1 MQTQFVDRSQKHNPS
16 LQSIPLTDNPA
27 RKIGWW
33 YPPMTPR
40 QAEAVH
46 AYAAWLHQ
54 IDWQL
59 FATFTFAW
67 RVSDAQADEVFR
79 AFINDLERQIGSP
92 IGFVRGDEK
101 RRAGGSFSESGRHY
115 HVLMTSHVPL
125 DRHIIATI
133 WRRYGGS
140 GIDQDCAK
148 VDEYDARMDGAGY
161 CLKMLNETEGDWM
174 FRNLD
179 LFLPGYK
186 PEKDNR
192 RSRRRTLR
200 NHAR

>member
-1 MQTQFVDRSQKHNPS
+1 MQTQFISRFQEHNPG
-16 LQSIPLTDNPA
+16 LQSTPLTDNPA
-27 RKIGWW
+27 RKTGWLC
-33 YPPMTPR
+33 PPMTR
-40 QAEAVH
+40 HEAETVH

-67 RVSDAQADEVFR
+67 RVSDAQANEVFR
-79 AFINDLERQIGSP
+79 AFINDLERRIGSP
-92 IGFVRGDEK
+92 IAFVRGDEK
-101 RRAGGSFSESGRHY
+101 RKASSSFSESGRHY

-125 DRHIIATI
+125 DRYMIAMT
-133 WRRYGGS
+133 WRHYGGS
-140 GIDQDCAK
+140 GNDRDSAR
-148 VDEYDARMDGAGY
+148 VDEYDARLDGVGY
-161 CLKMLNETEGDWM
+161 SLKLMNETEGDWM

-186 PEKDNR
+186 PEKSNK
-192 RSRRRTLR
+192 RSRRRTRR